1 MLAMLA
7 IPLQPDPCNVVGYQ
21 THVLA
26 AVVAVCIVC
35 TRGHARLVKRRD
47 LASLAGLI
55 PEIAELVLL
64 VSQDFRAG
72 QVGRTEHPVVAEQVR
87 ICVFVAYRRMRVC
100 MRSCMHAC
108 TRCLYASMHMR
119 AHVCWSRA
127 SRAAAIYLSGTVAA
141 ARQERHHV
149 MRTKHALLRGA
160 GCV

>member
-1 MLAMLA
+1 MPDSHGTCSLMLAMLA
-7 IPLQPDPCNVVGYQ
+7 IPLQPDPRNVVGYQ

-87 ICVFVAYRRMRVC
+87 ICVFVAYGRMRLC
-100 MRSCMHAC
+100 MRSCIHAH
-108 TRCLYASMHMR
+108 TRSMH
-119 AHVCWSRA
+119 V
-127 SRAAAIYLSGTVAA
+127 
-141 ARQERHHV
+141 
-149 MRTKHALLRGA
+149 GA
-160 GCV
+160 EPAEQQRSTCLAQLPPNVKDVIT